1 MGVDKYYYSE
11 HNKLARAINTII
23 VNRIRNIIGG
33 LNTIAVVCGYILNFL
48 G

>member
-23 VNRIRNIIGG
+23 VNRIIGG
-33 LNTIAVVCGYILNFL
+33 LNTIAVVCGCILNFL